1 MSQSNSSL
9 LQFFLSHLPNTS
21 HNNISNTGRLSVAT
35 DKNQIIFN
43 HDQWCNFR
51 AAWVSSSPR
60 EMRGKRILDRSSRN
74 FWGFSSPP
82 SGLSPSTSPVNTLGM
97 REAVQDRE
105 KLKGAVT
112 TQIRS
117 GATELTQCLA
127 TQRSVSMQCSVVWP
141 IFQYRAI
148 SRALCMKFSTCY

>member
-1 MSQSNSSL
+1 MMQLQSCLGVILPWRNEREKNPGQI
-9 LQFFLSHLPNTS
+9 LQKFL
-21 HNNISNTGRLSVAT
+21 
-35 DKNQIIFN
+35 
-43 HDQWCNFR
+43 
-51 AAWVSSSPR
+51 
-60 EMRGKRILDRSSRN
+60 RILLS
-74 FWGFSSPP
+74 P